1 MTYDDGILTVY
12 RPQNTAGPGDQPQPG
27 LTFRG
32 RYYYSISSLGV
43 TRYYAAMQA
52 GQDVAAVVAVPG
64 WSDIMTN
71 DIVVLDEQPGRQ
83 YRADMV
89 QPETDEMGLKNM
101 RVTLGVLSVDYQI
114 PTEDQ
119 GGAAYCT

>member
-1 MTYDDGILTVY
+1 MTFDDGILTVY
-12 RPQNTAGPGDQPQPG
+12 RPQNTAGPGDKPVPG

-32 RYYYSISSLGV
+32 RYYYGISSLGV

-52 GQDVAAVVAVPG
+52 GQDVSAVVAVPG
-64 WSDIMTN
+64 WN
-71 DIVVLDEQPGRQ
+71 DIVTNDVIVLDDGRK
-83 YRADMV
+83 YRAEMV
-89 QPETDEMGLKNM
+89 QPETDEFGLRIM

>member
-1 MTYDDGILTVY
+1 MTFDDGILTVY

-27 LTFRG
+27 YIFKG
-32 RYYYSISSLGV
+32 RYYYGFASLGV

-52 GQDVAAVVAVPG
+52 GQDVSAIVTVPG
-64 WSDIMTN
+64 WNDIITN
-71 DIVVLDEQPGRQ
+71 DIVILDNGRQ
-83 YRADMV
+83 YWAEMV
-89 QPETDEMGLKNM
+89 QPETDEFGLRIM

-119 GGAAYCT
+119 GDAAYCT

>member
-1 MTYDDGILTVY
+1 MTFDDGILTVY
-12 RPQNTAGPGDQPQPG
+12 RPQNTAGPGDKPVPG

-32 RYYYSISSLGV
+32 RYYYGISSLGV

-52 GQDVAAVVAVPG
+52 GQDVSAVVAVPG
-64 WSDIMTN
+64 WN
-71 DIVVLDEQPGRQ
+71 DIVTNDVIVLDDGRK
-83 YRADMV
+83 YRAEMV
-89 QPETDEMGLKNM
+89 QPETDEFGLRIM

-119 GGAAYCT
+119 GSAAYCT

>member
-1 MTYDDGILTVY
+1 MTFDDGILTVY
-12 RPQNTAGPGDQPQPG
+12 RPQNTAGPGDKPVPG

-32 RYYYSISSLGV
+32 RYYYGFASLGV

-52 GQDVAAVVAVPG
+52 GQDVSAIVTVPG
-64 WSDIMTN
+64 WDDIITN
-71 DIVVLDEQPGRQ
+71 DIVVLDDGRK
-83 YRADMV
+83 YRAEMV
-89 QPETDEMGLKNM
+89 QPETDEFGLRIM

-119 GGAAYCT
+119 GSAAYCT

>member
-1 MTYDDGILTVY
+1 MTFDDGILTVY

-32 RYYYSISSLGV
+32 RYYYGFASLGV

-52 GQDVAAVVAVPG
+52 GQDVSAIVTVPG
-64 WSDIMTN
+64 WDDIITN
-71 DIVVLDEQPGRQ
+71 DIVILDDGRQ
-83 YRADMV
+83 YWAEMV
-89 QPETDEMGLKNM
+89 QPETDAFGL
-101 RVTLGVLSVDYQI
+101 RITRITLGVLSVDYQI

-119 GGAAYCT
+119 SGAAYCT

>member
-1 MTYDDGILTVY
+1 MTFDDGILTVY
-12 RPQNTAGPGDQPQPG
+12 RPQNTAGPGDKPQPG
-27 LTFRG
+27 YIFKG
-32 RYYYSISSLGV
+32 RYYYGFASLGV

-52 GQDVAAVVAVPG
+52 GQDVSAIVTVPG
-64 WSDIMTN
+64 WDDIVTN
-71 DIVVLDEQPGRQ
+71 DVIVLDDGRK
-83 YRADMV
+83 YRAEMV
-89 QPETDEMGLKNM
+89 QPETDEFGLRIM

>member
-1 MTYDDGILTVY
+1 MTFDDGILTVY
-12 RPQNTAGPGDQPQPG
+12 RPQNTAGPGDKPQPG

-32 RYYYSISSLGV
+32 RYYYSISSLGI
-43 TRYYAAMQA
+43 TRYYTAMQA

-64 WSDIMTN
+64 WDDIITN
-71 DIVVLDEQPGRQ
+71 DIVILDNGRQ
-83 YRADMV
+83 YWAEMV
-89 QPETDEMGLKNM
+89 QPETDAFGL
-101 RVTLGVLSVDYQI
+101 RITRITLGVLSVDYQI

>member
-1 MTYDDGILTVY
+1 MTFDDGILTVY
-12 RPQNTAGPGDQPQPG
+12 RPQNTAGPGDKPQPG
-27 LTFRG
+27 LKFIG
-32 RYYYSISSLGV
+32 RHYYSISSLGV

-52 GQDVAAVVAVPG
+52 GQDVSAVVAVPG
-64 WSDIMTN
+64 WN
-71 DIVVLDEQPGRQ
+71 DIVTNDVIVLDDGQKYGAE
-83 YRADMV
+83 MV
-89 QPETDEMGLKNM
+89 QPETDEFGLRIM

>member
-1 MTYDDGILTVY
+1 MTFDDGILTVY
-12 RPQNTAGPGDQPQPG
+12 RPQNTAGPGDKPVSG

-52 GQDVAAVVAVPG
+52 GQDVSAIVTVPG
-64 WSDIMTN
+64 WDDIMTN
-71 DIVVLDEQPGRQ
+71 DIVVLDDGRQ
-83 YRADMV
+83 YWAEMV
-89 QPETDEMGLKNM
+89 QPETDAFGL
-101 RVTLGVLSVDYQI
+101 RITRITLGVLSVDYQI

>member
-1 MTYDDGILTVY
+1 MTFDDGILTVY
-12 RPQNTAGPGDQPQPG
+12 RPQNTAGPGDKPVPG

-32 RYYYSISSLGV
+32 RYYYGISSLGV

-52 GQDVAAVVAVPG
+52 GQDVSAVVAVPG
-64 WSDIMTN
+64 WN
-71 DIVVLDEQPGRQ
+71 DIVTNDVIVLDDGRK
-83 YRADMV
+83 YRAEMV
-89 QPETDEMGLKNM
+89 QPETDEFGLRIM

-119 GGAAYCT
+119 SGTAYCT

>member
-1 MTYDDGILTVY
+1 MTFDDGILTVY

-71 DIVVLDEQPGRQ
+71 DIVVLDDGRQ
-83 YRADMV
+83 YWAEMV
-89 QPETDEMGLKNM
+89 QPETDEFGLRIM

>member
-1 MTYDDGILTVY
+1 MTFDDGILTVY
-12 RPQNTAGPGDQPQPG
+12 RPQNTAGPGDKPQPG
-27 LTFRG
+27 LKFIG
-32 RYYYSISSLGV
+32 RHYYSISSLGV

-52 GQDVAAVVAVPG
+52 GQDVSAVVAVPG
-64 WSDIMTN
+64 WN
-71 DIVVLDEQPGRQ
+71 DIVTNDVIVLDDGRK
-83 YRADMV
+83 YGAEMV
-89 QPETDEMGLKNM
+89 QPETDEFGLRIM

>member
-1 MTYDDGILTVY
+1 MTFDDGILTVY
-12 RPQNTAGPGDQPQPG
+12 RPQNTAGPGDKPQPG

-64 WSDIMTN
+64 WDDIITN
-71 DIVVLDEQPGRQ
+71 DIVVLDDGRQ
-83 YRADMV
+83 YWAEMV
-89 QPETDEMGLKNM
+89 QPETDAFGL
-101 RVTLGVLSVDYQI
+101 RITRITLGVLSVDYQI

>member
-1 MTYDDGILTVY
+1 MTFDDGILSVY

-27 LTFRG
+27 HIFKG
-32 RYYYSISSLGV
+32 RYYYGFASLGV

-52 GQDVAAVVAVPG
+52 GQDVSAVVAVPG
-64 WSDIMTN
+64 WN
-71 DIVVLDEQPGRQ
+71 DIVTNDVIVLDDGRQ
-83 YRADMV
+83 YWAEMV
-89 QPETDEMGLKNM
+89 QPETDEFGLRIM

-119 GGAAYCT
+119 GSAAYCT

>member
-1 MTYDDGILTVY
+1 MTFDDGILTVY

-27 LTFRG
+27 YIFKG
-32 RYYYSISSLGV
+32 RYYYGFASLGV

-52 GQDVAAVVAVPG
+52 GQDVSAVVAVPG
-64 WSDIMTN
+64 WN
-71 DIVVLDEQPGRQ
+71 DIVTNDVIVLDDGRK
-83 YRADMV
+83 YGAEMV
-89 QPETDEMGLKNM
+89 QPETDEFGLRIM

>member
-12 RPQNTAGPGDQPQPG
+12 RPQNTAGPGDKPQPG

-52 GQDVAAVVAVPG
+52 GQDVSAIVTVPG
-64 WSDIMTN
+64 WDDIITN
-71 DIVVLDEQPGRQ
+71 DIVILDNGRQ
-83 YRADMV
+83 YWAEMV
-89 QPETDEMGLKNM
+89 QPETDAFGL
-101 RVTLGVLSVDYQI
+101 RITRITLGVLSVDYQI

>member
-1 MTYDDGILTVY
+1 MTFDDGILTVY
-12 RPQNTAGPGDQPQPG
+12 RPQNTAGPGDKPVPG
-27 LTFRG
+27 LKFIG

-52 GQDVAAVVAVPG
+52 GQDVSAVVAVPG
-64 WSDIMTN
+64 WN
-71 DIVVLDEQPGRQ
+71 DIVTNDVIVLDDGRK
-83 YRADMV
+83 YRAEMV
-89 QPETDEMGLKNM
+89 QPETDAFGLRIM
-101 RVTLGVLSVDYQI
+101 RITLGVLSVDYQI

>member
-1 MTYDDGILTVY
+1 MTFDDGILTVY

-27 LTFRG
+27 YIFKG
-32 RYYYSISSLGV
+32 RYYYGFASLGV

-52 GQDVAAVVAVPG
+52 GQDVSAVVAVPG
-64 WSDIMTN
+64 WN
-71 DIVVLDEQPGRQ
+71 DIVTNDVIVLDDGRK
-83 YRADMV
+83 YGAEMV
-89 QPETDEMGLKNM
+89 QPETDEFGLRIM

-114 PTEDQ
+114 PTENQ

>member
-1 MTYDDGILTVY
+1 MTFDDGILTVY
-12 RPQNTAGPGDQPQPG
+12 RPQNTAGPGDKPVPG

-32 RYYYSISSLGV
+32 RYYYGISSLGV

-52 GQDVAAVVAVPG
+52 GQDVSAVVAVPG
-64 WSDIMTN
+64 WN
-71 DIVVLDEQPGRQ
+71 DIVTNDVIVLDDGRK
-83 YRADMV
+83 YRAEMV
-89 QPETDEMGLKNM
+89 QPETDEFGLRIM

-114 PTEDQ
+114 PTENQ

>member
-1 MTYDDGILTVY
+1 MTFDDGILTVY
-12 RPQNTAGPGDQPQPG
+12 RPQNTAGPGDKPVSG

-32 RYYYSISSLGV
+32 GYYYSISSLGV
-43 TRYYAAMQA
+43 TRYYAARQA

-71 DIVVLDEQPGRQ
+71 DVIVLDDGRK
-83 YRADMV
+83 YRAEMV
-89 QPETDEMGLKNM
+89 QPETDAFGL
-101 RVTLGVLSVDYQI
+101 RITRITLGVLSVDYQI

-119 GGAAYCT
+119 SGAAYCT

>member
-1 MTYDDGILTVY
+1 MTFDDGILTVY

-27 LTFRG
+27 YIFKG
-32 RYYYSISSLGV
+32 RYYYGFASLGV

-52 GQDVAAVVAVPG
+52 GQDVSAVVAVPG
-64 WSDIMTN
+64 WN
-71 DIVVLDEQPGRQ
+71 DIVTNDVIVLDDGRK
-83 YRADMV
+83 YRAEMV
-89 QPETDEMGLKNM
+89 QPETDEFGLRIM

-119 GGAAYCT
+119 GSAAYCT

>member
-1 MTYDDGILTVY
+1 LTFDDGILTVY
-12 RPQNTAGPGDQPQPG
+12 RPQNTAGPGDKPQPG
-27 LTFRG
+27 YIFKG

-52 GQDVAAVVAVPG
+52 GQDVSAVVAVPG
-64 WSDIMTN
+64 WN
-71 DIVVLDEQPGRQ
+71 DIVTNDVIVLDDGRK
-83 YRADMV
+83 YGAEMV
-89 QPETDEMGLKNM
+89 QPETDAFGL
-101 RVTLGVLSVDYQI
+101 RITRITLGVLSVDYQI

>member
-1 MTYDDGILTVY
+1 MTFDDGILTVY

-27 LTFRG
+27 YIFKG
-32 RYYYSISSLGV
+32 RYYYGFASLGV

-52 GQDVAAVVAVPG
+52 GQDVSAVVAVPG
-64 WSDIMTN
+64 WN
-71 DIVVLDEQPGRQ
+71 DIVTNDVIVLDDGQKYGAE
-83 YRADMV
+83 MV
-89 QPETDEMGLKNM
+89 QPETDEFGLRIM

-114 PTEDQ
+114 PTENQ

>member
-1 MTYDDGILTVY
+1 MTFDDGILTVY
-12 RPQNTAGPGDQPQPG
+12 RPQNTAGPGDRPVPG

-32 RYYYSISSLGV
+32 RYYYGISSLGV

-52 GQDVAAVVAVPG
+52 GQDVSAVVAVPG
-64 WSDIMTN
+64 WN
-71 DIVVLDEQPGRQ
+71 DIVTNDVIVLDDGRK
-83 YRADMV
+83 YRAEMV
-89 QPETDEMGLKNM
+89 QPETDEFGLRIM

-119 GGAAYCT
+119 GSAAYCT

>member
-1 MTYDDGILTVY
+1 MTFDDGILTVY
-12 RPQNTAGPGDQPQPG
+12 RPQNTAGPGDKPQPG

-52 GQDVAAVVAVPG
+52 GQDVSAIVTVPG
-64 WSDIMTN
+64 WDDIITN
-71 DIVVLDEQPGRQ
+71 DIVILDDGRQ
-83 YRADMV
+83 YWAEMV
-89 QPETDEMGLKNM
+89 QPETDAFGL
-101 RVTLGVLSVDYQI
+101 RITRITLGVLSVDYQI

>member
-1 MTYDDGILTVY
+1 MTFDDGILTVY
-12 RPQNTAGPGDQPQPG
+12 RPQNTAGPGDKPVPG

-32 RYYYSISSLGV
+32 RYYYGFASLGV

-52 GQDVAAVVAVPG
+52 GQDVSAVVAVPG
-64 WSDIMTN
+64 WN
-71 DIVVLDEQPGRQ
+71 DIVTNDVIVLDDGRK
-83 YRADMV
+83 YRAEMV
-89 QPETDEMGLKNM
+89 QPETDAFGLRIM

>member
-1 MTYDDGILTVY
+1 MTFDDGILSVY

-27 LTFRG
+27 YIFKG
-32 RYYYSISSLGV
+32 RYYYGFASLGV

-52 GQDVAAVVAVPG
+52 GQDVSAVVAVPE
-64 WSDIMTN
+64 WN
-71 DIVVLDEQPGRQ
+71 DIVTNDVIVLDDGRK
-83 YRADMV
+83 YRAEMV
-89 QPETDEMGLKNM
+89 QPETDEFGLRIM

>member
-1 MTYDDGILTVY
+1 MTFDDGILTVY
-12 RPQNTAGPGDQPQPG
+12 RPQNTAGPGDKPQPG

-52 GQDVAAVVAVPG
+52 GQDVSAVVAVPG
-64 WSDIMTN
+64 WDDIVTN
-71 DIVVLDEQPGRQ
+71 DVIVLDDGRK
-83 YRADMV
+83 YRAEMV
-89 QPETDEMGLKNM
+89 QPETDEFGLRIM
-101 RVTLGVLSVDYQI
+101 RVTLGVLSVDYKI

-119 GGAAYCT
+119 RGAAYCT